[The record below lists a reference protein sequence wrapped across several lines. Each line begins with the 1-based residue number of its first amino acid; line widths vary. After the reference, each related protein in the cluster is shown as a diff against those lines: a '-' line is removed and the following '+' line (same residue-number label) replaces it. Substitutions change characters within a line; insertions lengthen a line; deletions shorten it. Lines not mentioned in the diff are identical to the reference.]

1 MKTTTNYNGQ
11 MRRGR
16 RAFTLVELLMVISII
31 GIIASLTVVG
41 IASAR
46 GKKEESAVKAQKEK
60 LVLAIESYKKQF
72 GAYPPDNPIV
82 ASNMPAF
89 NPLAYELGGVRR
101 AGVNFISE
109 LDPAHT
115 VTPVMLEPPP
125 PPILPTRRGY
135 FDLPGFVNVTP
146 VGGKARSFITGGG
159 SGQSATFVYLT
170 NGIAATPAAMF
181 LQVPAEHP
189 AGGVNVWRYRVYP
202 VNGHN
207 PKSYDLWA
215 EIKRRGGGTN
225 IIGNWN

>member
-1 MKTTTNYNGQ
+1 MKTMTNNNGSA
-11 MRRGR
+11 RAGR

-101 AGVNFISE
+101 SGVNFTSE
-109 LDPAHT
+109 LDPAHL
-115 VTPVMLEPPP
+115 VTPAMLTPPP
-125 PPILPTRRGY
+125 PGGGNVGY
-135 FDLPGFVNVTP
+135 FGLPGFVNVTP
-146 VGGKARSFITGGG
+146 AGGKARSFITGGG